1 MKNGKFIGIKEIEI
15 TSIEKL
21 KIKSILEYELKQN
34 NVSVHAI
41 LESVNQFTFYIG
53 GYDYVN
59 KTKGKMTVKP
69 LTTIYVN
76 FTKKIGFS
84 CPERYEASKI
94 KASHSNYGREELE
107 KLCDSIGYSFEFI
120 TNSQTRRYRARQWE
134 ELRGDNFY
142 IYNDSLD
149 CEVLRQEIQQ
159 EIASIFFYKLYSV

>member
-1 MKNGKFIGIKEIEI
+1 MKNGKFIGIKEIEV
-15 TSIEKL
+15 TSIERL

-41 LESVNQFTFYIG
+41 SEQYNKFIFYIG

-69 LTTIYVN
+69 LSTIYVH

-84 CPERYEASKI
+84 SPEIYEASKI
-94 KASHSNYGREELE
+94 KAKGNREELE
-107 KLCDSIGYSFEFI
+107 KLCDSIGYSFEFS
-120 TNSQTRRYRARQWE
+120 TNSQYRRYKARTWQ

-159 EIASIFFYKLYSV
+159 EVASIFFYKLYRV